1 MLKLRSKQRMFSGLS
16 RSFGTLQT
24 GVRATSF
31 LGSCVLGP
39 QVSLA
44 FSMAGLSHTQHTH
57 GGPEPAH
64 LQVEVCFAFQHAV
77 SSPYACISWA
87 LGMAGLFHTQHMQ
100 LGSEFTHQQVES
112 TLSAWMMVPLAHL
125 SACWAR
131 HTSGRVPVSPQT

>member
-64 LQVEVCFAFQHAV
+64 LQVEVCFASNTLFPPHMHAYLGHWAWLA
-77 SSPYACISWA
+77 SSRP
-87 LGMAGLFHTQHMQ
+87 
-100 LGSEFTHQQVES
+100 S
-112 TLSAWMMVPLAHL
+112 TCSSAQSLPT
-125 SACWAR
+125 CK
-131 HTSGRVPVSPQT
+131 

>member
-44 FSMAGLSHTQHTH
+44 FSMDGLSHTQHTH

-64 LQVEVCFAFQHAV
+64 LQVEVMHCLLTHRAIPICTHDSAIGV
-77 SSPYACISWA
+77 
-87 LGMAGLFHTQHMQ
+87 AGLFHTQHMQ
-100 LGSEFTHQQVES
+100 RGPTGIITHLQVE
-112 TLSAWMMVPLAHL
+112 LA
-125 SACWAR
+125 
-131 HTSGRVPVSPQT
+131 